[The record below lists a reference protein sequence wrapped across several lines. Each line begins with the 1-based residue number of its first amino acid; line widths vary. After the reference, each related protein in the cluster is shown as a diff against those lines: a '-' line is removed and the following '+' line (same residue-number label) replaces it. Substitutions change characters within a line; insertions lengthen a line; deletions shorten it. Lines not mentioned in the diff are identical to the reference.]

1 MPYFA
6 SLYNNRT
13 KKWTLHEYK
22 SIIECRKACYKN
34 IKETN
39 AYNIPI
45 TMSKTGK
52 RVIGE
57 VHTNIEIINGKTVNT
72 GIVFSGYQGYSSP
85 GLYPL
90 KPNGTVGRMIL
101 TTQNYQRKL
110 YLSDE

>member
-13 KKWTLHEYK
+13 KKWTMHEYK
-22 SIIECRKACYKN
+22 SIIDCRKACYKN
-34 IKETN
+34 IKESD

-45 TMSKTGK
+45 TMSKTNK
-52 RVIGE
+52 RVTEE
-57 VHTNIEIINGKTVNT
+57 VQTNNKNNNGKAVTT